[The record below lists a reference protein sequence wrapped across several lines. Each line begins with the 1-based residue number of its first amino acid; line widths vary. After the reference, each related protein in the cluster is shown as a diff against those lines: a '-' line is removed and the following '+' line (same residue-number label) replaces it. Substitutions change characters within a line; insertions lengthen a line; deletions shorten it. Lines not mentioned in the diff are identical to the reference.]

1 MSDPDYEILAFEARA
16 NEVDDIQV
24 LLPPI
29 EDIDAVLGTEKWLVR
44 QAESEALG
52 LNEATQVEMVGVN
65 GRSLVEEEAQQGTNG
80 CALSACGDKRLEW

>member
-1 MSDPDYEILAFEARA
+1 LSDPDYEILAFEARA
-16 NEVDDIQV
+16 NEADDIQV

-29 EDIDAVLGTEKWLVR
+29 DDIDAVLGTEKWLVR

-65 GRSLVEEEAQQGTNG
+65 GRSLAEEEAQGG
-80 CALSACGDKRLEW
+80 SACASAACGDKRLEW